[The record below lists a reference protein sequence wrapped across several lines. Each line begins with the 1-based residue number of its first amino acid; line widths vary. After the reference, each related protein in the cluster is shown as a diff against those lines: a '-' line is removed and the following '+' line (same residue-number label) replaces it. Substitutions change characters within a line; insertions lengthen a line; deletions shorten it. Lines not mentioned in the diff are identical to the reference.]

1 MGVLLNECLVMSV
14 LLMSVY
20 RECLVVDVWLW
31 VFCYSMRI
39 SASGMHFCI
48 LFRYLGT
55 LNTNACFTFLCA
67 LSNRFGCDRQWW
79 SKWFTER
86 SPHRQRTACGAGVG
100 GTAAQPC
107 PAVAPAKGTRSMLF
121 ALIAD
126 TFVFA
131 GTFVSLVDVY
141 Y

>member
-1 MGVLLNECLVMSV
+1 MGVL
-14 LLMSVY
+14 
-20 RECLVVDVWLW
+20 LW

-79 SKWFTER
+79 SKWFAER

-100 GTAAQPC
+100 GAAAQPC

-121 ALIAD
+121 ALSAD

-141 Y
+141 YWLKHFVY